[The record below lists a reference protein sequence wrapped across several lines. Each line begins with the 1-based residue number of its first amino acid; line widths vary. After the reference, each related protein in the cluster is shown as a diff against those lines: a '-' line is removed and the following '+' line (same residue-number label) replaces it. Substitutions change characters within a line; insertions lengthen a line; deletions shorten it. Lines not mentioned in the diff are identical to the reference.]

1 MGRLATGN
9 VLCLNDC
16 VKKVISDRSVKTL
29 LMSGWSWR
37 LGRTPGGIPEPK
49 KKTKCELSEFW
60 VSQPEGKFL
69 I

>member
-9 VLCLNDC
+9 VLFEHDC
-16 VKKVISDRSVKTL
+16 GKRVISDRSVKTL
-29 LMSGWSWR
+29 LMSGWSLR
-37 LGRTPGGIPEPK
+37 LGRTPGGNPEQK

-60 VSQPEGKFL
+60 VSQPGGKFL